1 MKYFEDMN
9 VSEKCVLGPRVI
21 DLESILAFASQFD
34 RQPFHLDETAA
45 KNSIY
50 QGIIASGIHTLA
62 ITTSLIVDEYLGD
75 KAVIGGLGIND
86 LLFLRPVRPG
96 DLLTV
101 EVHVQT
107 VVPHKKRNDMGVVR
121 IAVTTRNRINQAA
134 MSCSVD
140 YGFAKRPI
148 NIQEKYCA

>member
-9 VSEKCVLGPRVI
+9 VCEVRKLGPRAI
-21 DLESILAFASQFD
+21 ELESILTFANQFD
-34 RQPFHLDETAA
+34 RQPFHVDEAAA
-45 KNSIY
+45 KDSIY

-75 KAVIGGLGIND
+75 KAVVAGLGID
-86 LLFLRPVRPG
+86 QLRFLRPVRPG
-96 DLLTV
+96 DLLSVDVRVDDAT
-101 EVHVQT
+101 
-107 VVPHKKRNDMGVVR
+107 PHPKRNEMGIVR
-121 IAVTTRNRINQAA
+121 VSVTTQNQDNQAV

-148 NIQEKYCA
+148 GAD